1 MANTA
6 EQGTAQQGGRQVQVH
21 IVPWRENCSLILPS
35 AVVAEVIY
43 HVDTLTPT
51 ASSEWIRGVISW
63 RGLAVPL
70 VSFEP
75 LKHVLPEPITGES
88 RRLLVCRSLDES
100 SPYTHFAIEFYRLP
114 RHMLV
119 FEDSFEQIVGGV
131 QPEHDWPFIARAQL
145 AKGDVF
151 VLDIDKLVNLL

>member
-6 EQGTAQQGGRQVQVH
+6 QQSNRQVQVH
-21 IVPWRENCSLILPS
+21 LVPWRENCSLILPS
-35 AVVAEVIY
+35 AAVAEVIY
-43 HVDTLTPT
+43 HMDTLN
-51 ASSEWIRGVISW
+51 ASVSNEWIKGVISW

-70 VSFEP
+70 VSFDS
-75 LKHVLPEPITGES
+75 LADALPAPITDES
-88 RRLLVCRSLDES
+88 CRLLICRSLDES

-119 FEDSFEQIVGGV
+119 FEDSFEHIISGA
-131 QPEHDWPFIARAQL
+131 QPERDWPFIARGEL

-151 VLDIDKLVNLL
+151 VLDIDALVSLL